1 MNISNKSTHTV
12 AYILILTK
20 ITLFAFCHYSEA
32 KTMYEITNM
41 NFCIF
46 LHHSIFFDVQQ
57 FSIQI
62 QTCFK
67 VGAVINLFVLS

>member
-1 MNISNKSTHTV
+1 
-12 AYILILTK
+12 
-20 ITLFAFCHYSEA
+20 
-32 KTMYEITNM
+32 MYEITNM

>member
-12 AYILILTK
+12 AYILIHTK

-41 NFCIF
+41 NFVFSFIIPF
-46 LHHSIFFDVQQ
+46 FFDVQQ

>member
-12 AYILILTK
+12 AYILIHTK

-41 NFCIF
+41 NFVFPFIIPF
-46 LHHSIFFDVQQ
+46 FFDVQQ